1 MKKLL
6 VIMVAAVALAFG
18 SVQQVNA
25 QNDNG
30 GLGVRFGGGDLLG
43 AELSY
48 LTKVDADNRWELD
61 LGVGD
66 IRYWHTDN
74 AGIDHLHHGL
84 FLGFTGSYQWHWN
97 IVSGFNWFVGPA
109 AQANFLIADSNHSDI
124 SLGVGGQIGLEYD
137 FLTDL
142 DVPLQ
147 LSLDLRP
154 MAHFYLLGHYRPVN
168 DLYQYFGWG
177 VALGVRYIFH

>member
-6 VIMVAAVALAFG
+6 VIVVAAVALAFG
-18 SVQQVNA
+18 STQQVSA

-30 GLGVRFGGGDLLG
+30 ALGVRLGGGDFLG

-61 LGVGD
+61 LGVAST
-66 IRYWHTDN
+66 RYWHHVPGYPD
-74 AGIDHLHHGL
+74 DLRHGL

-109 AQANFLIADSNHSDI
+109 AQVNFLIADSQNSDI
-124 SLGVGGQIGLEYD
+124 SLGVGAQIGLEYD

-142 DVPLQ
+142 DVPLV

-154 MAHFYLLGHYRPVN
+154 MAHFYLLGHYVPEHDYYR
-168 DLYQYFGWG
+168 YFGWG

>member
-1 MKKLL
+1 MKKFLIIMSAAL
-6 VIMVAAVALAFG
+6 VLAFC
-18 SVQQVNA
+18 SVQQTSA
-25 QNDNG
+25 QDNG
-30 GLGVRFGGGDLLG
+30 GLGARFGGGDLLG

-66 IRYWHTDN
+66 IRYWHTENGVDY
-74 AGIDHLHHGL
+74 LHHGL

-109 AQANFLIADSNHSDI
+109 AQVNFLIADSQNSDI
-124 SLGVGGQIGLEYD
+124 SLGVGAQIGLEYD

-142 DVPLQ
+142 DVPLG

-154 MAHFYLLGHYRPVN
+154 MAHFYLLGHYAPEHDYYR
-168 DLYQYFGWG
+168 YFGWG

>member
-18 SVQQVNA
+18 SVQQANA
-25 QNDNG
+25 QSDNG
-30 GLGVRFGGGDLLG
+30 GLGARFTGGEFLG

-61 LGVGD
+61 LGLGFTH
-66 IRYWHTDN
+66 YWHHDAYGNPYWRT
-74 AGIDHLHHGL
+74 GV

-109 AQANFLIADSNHSDI
+109 AQANFLIADNKNSDI
-124 SLGVGGQIGLEYD
+124 SLGVGAQIGLEYD

-154 MAHFYLLGHYRPVN
+154 MAHFYLLGHYKPVN
-168 DLYQYFGWG
+168 NLYQYFGWG
-177 VALGVRYIFH
+177 IALGVRYIFH